1 MSKKKTFKVI
11 GILVIISI
19 AIFCITKIFA
29 AGITHP
35 NGTVKQSTQ
44 WGYYEVTEE
53 GEIEY
58 SETDY
63 TGEKLGDY
71 QSEGEALSAARNGI
85 GYEELDSEGWI
96 FCIEHGYPLPTKSKE
111 DNIYQV
117 SKDGGNLNSR
127 FHDASA
133 ANNILGTQDQSSQL
147 TYDEIGAL
155 EDSSA
160 TGQRIKYNDERMY
173 DAYQNT
179 GYEFW
184 ARRLDTSNA
193 TITTVSTDDGTID
206 WASGYILANSDPN
219 SAEEENEAQLALW
232 KVLNFNPE
240 KDSAI
245 AESELYRKAKAFEQY
260 KNEKS
265 EEGPKLSDDGQTEYK
280 YKFVSQGNYLL
291 AGPIIIEYAPLE
303 IEYNGTKMEVM
314 QIDDLIVYG
323 VKENDE
329 LVEITDYEFTDA
341 EGNALTETVETLD
354 GKQFPA
360 TGTEFYI
367 KVSYNSPI
375 YTEIKGINS
384 FEVSFYELD
393 LRASAYKVEGVN
405 VIYTEWAP
413 NNVLYEKCI
422 LEHTYYEYNGTHT
435 NAQWCDGKH
444 YSTGYRDEWGYVYV
458 ECYKE
463 KYPPHEE
470 TKTSHAKNQCST
482 ITYCAYGHESCR
494 VTQIGHGEVDESLSK
509 SLLIKQMDETAIP
522 AQKLWLLHQAEMFWR
537 EYRLVVLFGP
547 EDTPEE
553 EEEPPHKT
561 YIDLGGNVWV
571 DDVDSKEGS
580 QDGLDGIKGTG
591 TDYPRPNVKVT
602 LYFEDGT
609 MVTKADVAEYAQA
622 KFENPMYTDNNGDY
636 MFYQLPMDRKY
647 YVEFVYDG
655 MMYETTTY
663 LAGGSEADYKANPNA
678 ETYKN
683 NSKAQEEEQARR
695 TFNDRFAE
703 IRGNGPS
710 SLTGDKTTGNST
722 SAVLTYKSK
731 VFDKNFQSRLL
742 TTDNE
747 KDVENNHAT
756 GKSRPEYEMTVRTND
771 NLLYP
776 IQEDG
781 FTVWSVE
788 NTDELEYL
796 KHINL
801 GLKRRVTADLRLA
814 VDIKAGA
821 TTIKDKEKVVF
832 YKSNAKMDDLMVDAT
847 VQTNDYIKQEI
858 SASDYNWRKEYNNI
872 YGQDVSTGFKIA
884 DDQLNVYV
892 LYRIAVA
899 NQSDSTETTGIVTG
913 IVDYFDSKLEMVPE
927 ADIAKVTE
935 LFRTNGFTVPQGA
948 TSWVAEDNAKVT
960 WTTSGTVGNYTAIK
974 TEGLNLDLGGS
985 GNSKSIYLILKVKN
999 NGDVLYTGLEDGKT
1013 GIENIA
1019 EITSYKLLDKNG
1031 QPAGLVDCDSAPYN
1045 ATPGNNSTYEDDTD
1059 NAPMFQLVLNW
1070 EPRKISGNVWDD
1082 GLSGDAQQNNPGVK
1096 NVEVEL
1102 IEYIYNEDDGSLVAV
1117 VRPGLKFTNNSVSVN
1132 KNDNVRTDENGNYEF
1147 FVEGGNYAVRFTYGD
1162 TVMLKDGASKKYN
1175 AQDFFAAQPYSALS
1189 SMTQYNQEHSKAFA
1203 TEEDLVVYLQSEQKL
1218 EIDNL
1223 DASKDRA
1230 QSTWETEKWSLDT
1243 TNNLSNARDYSH
1255 IRAQLIENTLVL
1267 TNSNGALLNK

>member
-1 MSKKKTFKVI
+1 M
-11 GILVIISI
+11 
-19 AIFCITKIFA
+19 
-29 AGITHP
+29 
-35 NGTVKQSTQ
+35 
-44 WGYYEVTEE
+44 
-53 GEIEY
+53 
-58 SETDY
+58 
-63 TGEKLGDY
+63 
-71 QSEGEALSAARNGI
+71 
-85 GYEELDSEGWI
+85 
-96 FCIEHGYPLPTKSKE
+96 
-111 DNIYQV
+111 
-117 SKDGGNLNSR
+117 
-127 FHDASA
+127 
-133 ANNILGTQDQSSQL
+133 
-147 TYDEIGAL
+147 
-155 EDSSA
+155 
-160 TGQRIKYNDERMY
+160 
-173 DAYQNT
+173 
-179 GYEFW
+179 
-184 ARRLDTSNA
+184 
-193 TITTVSTDDGTID
+193 
-206 WASGYILANSDPN
+206 
-219 SAEEENEAQLALW
+219 
-232 KVLNFNPE
+232 
-240 KDSAI
+240 
-245 AESELYRKAKAFEQY
+245 
-260 KNEKS
+260 
-265 EEGPKLSDDGQTEYK
+265 
-280 YKFVSQGNYLL
+280 
-291 AGPIIIEYAPLE
+291 
-303 IEYNGTKMEVM
+303 
-314 QIDDLIVYG
+314 
-323 VKENDE
+323 
-329 LVEITDYEFTDA
+329 
-341 EGNALTETVETLD
+341 
-354 GKQFPA
+354 
-360 TGTEFYI
+360 
-367 KVSYNSPI
+367 
-375 YTEIKGINS
+375 
-384 FEVSFYELD
+384 
-393 LRASAYKVEGVN
+393 
-405 VIYTEWAP
+405 
-413 NNVLYEKCI
+413 
-422 LEHTYYEYNGTHT
+422 
-435 NAQWCDGKH
+435 
-444 YSTGYRDEWGYVYV
+444 
-458 ECYKE
+458 
-463 KYPPHEE
+463 
-470 TKTSHAKNQCST
+470 
-482 ITYCAYGHESCR
+482 
-494 VTQIGHGEVDESLSK
+494 
-509 SLLIKQMDETAIP
+509 
-522 AQKLWLLHQAEMFWR
+522 
-537 EYRLVVLFGP
+537 
-547 EDTPEE
+547 
-553 EEEPPHKT
+553 
-561 YIDLGGNVWV
+561 
-571 DDVDSKEGS
+571 
-580 QDGLDGIKGTG
+580 
-591 TDYPRPNVKVT
+591 
-602 LYFEDGT
+602 
-609 MVTKADVAEYAQA
+609 
-622 KFENPMYTDNNGDY
+622 
-636 MFYQLPMDRKY
+636 
-647 YVEFVYDG
+647 
-655 MMYETTTY
+655 
-663 LAGGSEADYKANPNA
+663 
-678 ETYKN
+678 
-683 NSKAQEEEQARR
+683 
-695 TFNDRFAE
+695 
-703 IRGNGPS
+703 
-710 SLTGDKTTGNST
+710 
-722 SAVLTYKSK
+722 
-731 VFDKNFQSRLL
+731 FDKNFQSRLL

-1267 TNSNGALLNK
+1267 TNSNGALLNKLSGTNGLSDEDAIKLSGNNNTQSPNYTYMEAISDIVVVSSNDLVQTGKIINLGLEERPTASLELKKEVNRIVVKTNDGVTLIDTADSSKLTGLQQLGSTDHPFDQTFINMDAITMEGATIDIDYEITVTNKGQADKLENYVYIQDDYKSFDSVIAKLKELFGTDIDMSIELPVRAKTIYDYVNINLEYRIDDNKNAEGNELWTKVYEDGNNALKSIPNGMISVDVESALQRTQRKVSKVLKTSDAAENTNTNLRVGSEALTIPIHLGITLAEDTSGDLGNDAFTYSNCAEIVEIYSGAGRRDYDSVPGNYVPYSEEQEPDQDLTGTTIITPPLGQERIYYVIAIISATIIIAGIVLIKKKVLNK